1 MKQLL
6 NTSLKKTIISVVFLS
21 LLSACTTT
29 PLRIPFPDP
38 PAELMTSPPPLK
50 QLPENDNVALSDVEK
65 VIAENYGQYFLMSEQ
80 LKSLQTWAKDQKEL
94 NP

>member
-1 MKQLL
+1 
-6 NTSLKKTIISVVFLS
+6 
-21 LLSACTTT
+21 
-29 PLRIPFPDP
+29 
-38 PAELMTSPPPLK
+38 LK